1 MSADALCSRM
11 PSIESVET
19 PAVEPG
25 FEARW
30 TAWQARGEAHD
41 REVRRNLIALL
52 PAIAIVAVTV
62 YVVMLMW

>member
-1 MSADALCSRM
+1 M

-19 PAVEPG
+19 PAGEPS
-25 FEARW
+25 FEERW

-52 PAIAIVAVTV
+52 PAIGIAAVTV